1 MFDLRDRWRLS
12 AVTSLAAALIAIWL
26 YLAFPDYVN
35 PGISLFAAV
44 VFLVD
49 AWAKWTDSPFRRA
62 TTVLYSFANAALI
75 LAGFRFAGEPWSSIF
90 AFLWFVDA
98 VLKLPGIDTKWEG
111 KFRHIFSALM
121 TTLLGLTL
129 MFGIRIFGSTL
140 LSLVL
145 GWIVLY
151 DAYVKWVYIKDQY
164 FVVH

>member
-1 MFDLRDRWRLS
+1 MRDRWRLS

-26 YLAFPDYVN
+26 YLAFPDYVD
-35 PGISLFAAV
+35 PFVSALAAI

-49 AWAKWTDSPFRRA
+49 AFVKWNDLPQRRI
-62 TTVLYSFANAALI
+62 TTFLYSLANAALI
-75 LAGFRFAGEPWSSIF
+75 FAGFRFAGEPWSTIF
-90 AFLWFVDA
+90 AFLWLVDA
-98 VLKLPGIDTKWEG
+98 ALKIPGVDTKWEG